1 MSIGNNTQIR
11 YPAAQGNF
19 NINVASTEILRKFL
33 LGKNLDGSYLNRG
46 NPIPPNGD
54 QLPGSVVISDLPM
67 YPVSQSP
74 VPEDVTGIDG
84 IPFDETLF
92 LTNKFGPSTGYGD
105 PLGIESIIISEGEQL
120 EYVAPQTLQPQ
131 AFIAQIGSHTNALYT
146 SIEVLSQVNSVN
158 GVIATVNSKI
168 LDDSIL
174 IQSSFPYLKDNLA
187 FNQSQFL
194 FDISSDGSANTNIS
208 SPPGE
213 LVFEKETYLSRLEGA
228 YLPESELPGIFF
240 KQVSP
245 PDINSLVE
253 NQIDQNTTSGQ
264 ITALLNSFVSALNI
278 SNTLPNTPTTLPVSS
293 DVLIQYLGTEQRSY
307 LFESLTYNIFRPDY
321 TQVANTGLIPS
332 PTPFYY
338 LGSRGND
345 PNNWQSPFDAIPLDK
360 FGRSKK
366 ALVYGP
372 SEISKSFETVDGR
385 ALWTWYRIGSQGNS
399 YIDGGGLEG
408 GFTWFGNKSLAETTA
423 PPTFYSSRSSFIP
436 LKKGSILDETQRLV
450 DSAPGFGKAKWQHAG
465 HAIDQTS
472 KVFHDGYKTISKG
485 SRVTN
490 WSGPS
495 EVPWNCTEY
504 CRVWTK
510 DQPFNTYMNLQKTD
524 GLQWDTGKNSV
535 LDNTFNLNIAPT
547 YGANSTSMPTGE
559 SVKKYMF
566 SIENLAWRGQP
577 ELQDLP
583 PCEKGPNGGRIMW
596 FPPYDLQTTDT
607 SAADWQGTKF
617 IGRTE
622 PIYTYN
628 STDRIGTLGFKIV
641 VDHPSIVNAI
651 IQTETPFLFDR
662 SADALIDSFMAGCK
676 KYDLY
681 ELAKKFPSIPMSTA
695 NQVQQALTDVT
706 DQYKTDPTSTIME
719 NNVEAEFVADDMEEA
734 EEFSAD
740 DMENAEENKTTI
752 DNDTQGS
759 TDNKKEPIK
768 SASEVETNIKTIIR
782 KVMLNEGYY
791 FQALKESD
799 PVIYNSLR
807 QTLKF
812 FNPSF
817 HSTTPEGLNSRLTF
831 LNQCVRPGRT
841 IPTVTADGKEQL
853 DVDNTAFG
861 PPPVCVLRIGDFYH
875 SKIIIDSVSL
885 SYDENTLDLNP
896 EGIGLQPMIASVQ
909 LNFKFIGGQGL
920 KEPVSR
926 LQNALSFN
934 FFGNTEIYDERS
946 LSTISPPKPPT
957 IESKPPSEEEANKSN
972 NYSQNNTSNNTNNKE
987 TESSGTITQS
997 KKTGPDGN
1005 PEIIITDKATPLW
1018 ALNSQD
1024 NVYTYQ
1030 PTDISSIS
1038 SLTTNT
1044 AGEVNPITNLTLTS
1058 VEIPSDLIT

>member
-1 MSIGNNTQIR
+1 MSIGTNTNIR

-19 NINVASTEILRKFL
+19 NVSFASTEILRKFL
-33 LGKNLDGSYLNRG
+33 LGKNLDGAYLNRG

-54 QLPGSVVISDLPM
+54 QQPGSIVISDLPM
-67 YPVSQSP
+67 YSVPEVP
-74 VPEDVTGIDG
+74 APEDVTGIDG

-92 LTNKFGPSTGYGD
+92 LTNKFGPSTGYGN
-105 PLGIESIIISEGEQL
+105 PLGIENIIISEGAQL
-120 EYVAPQTLQPQ
+120 EYVTPQTLQPQ
-131 AFIAQIGSHTNALYT
+131 AFVPQIGTHTNTLYT
-146 SIEVLSQVNSVN
+146 GIEVLSEDNSVN
-158 GVIATVNSKI
+158 GVISTVNSKI

-174 IQSSFPYLKDNLA
+174 IKSSFPYLKDNLA
-187 FNQSQFL
+187 FNQAQFL
-194 FDISSDGSANTNIS
+194 FDTSENGAANTNIT

-213 LVFEKETYLSRLEGA
+213 LIGEKDTYLSRLEGA
-228 YLPESELPGIFF
+228 YTPESDIPGIFF

-245 PDINSLVE
+245 PNINSLVE
-253 NQIDQNTTSGQ
+253 NQIDQNTTTGQ
-264 ITALLNSFVSALNI
+264 ITALLNSFVSALSI

-293 DVLIQYLGTEQRSY
+293 DVLIQYLGNEQRSF

-321 TQVANTGLIPS
+321 TQVSNTGLVPS

-338 LGSRGND
+338 LGSRDND

-360 FGRSKK
+360 FNRSKK

-372 SEISKSFETVDGR
+372 TEIAKSFETVDGR
-385 ALWTWYRIGSQGNS
+385 SLWTWYRIGPQGEAH
-399 YIDGGGLEG
+399 IDGGGLEG
-408 GFTWFGNKSLAETTA
+408 GFTWFGNKSLADLTA
-423 PPTFYSSRSSFIP
+423 PPTFYSTRSSFIP
-436 LKKGSILDETQRLV
+436 LKKGSILDETQRLI
-450 DSAPGFGKAKWQHAG
+450 DSAPGFGKAKWRHAG
-465 HAIDQTS
+465 NAIDQTS
-472 KVFHDGYKTISKG
+472 KIFHDGYRTISKG

-495 EVPWNCTEY
+495 EVAWNCTEY
-504 CRVWTK
+504 CRIWTK
-510 DQPFNTYMNLQKTD
+510 DRPFNTYMNLQQTK

-535 LDNTFNLNIAPT
+535 IDNTFNLNISPT
-547 YGANSTSMPTGE
+547 YGDNSTSMPTGE

-566 SIENLAWRGQP
+566 SIENLAWRNQP

-596 FPPYDLQTTDT
+596 FPPYDLQATDT
-607 SAADWQGTKF
+607 SAADWNSTKF

-641 VDHPSIVNAI
+641 VDHPSILNAI

-662 SADALIDSFMAGCK
+662 SADALIDAFMAGCK

-681 ELAKKFPSIPMSTA
+681 ELAKKFPNVPMSTA

-706 DQYKTDPTSTIME
+706 DQYNTDPTSTIANNNLTPDFVMDDEEDAEDFVIDEEENASANATTIE
-719 NNVEAEFVADDMEEA
+719 NNSQGTPNNQPTEV
-734 EEFSAD
+734 
-740 DMENAEENKTTI
+740 TT
-752 DNDTQGS
+752 S
-759 TDNKKEPIK
+759 
-768 SASEVETNIKTIIR
+768 SEIETNIKTIIR
-782 KVMLNEGYY
+782 KVMLNEAYY

-799 PVIYNSLR
+799 PIVYNSLR

-841 IPTVTADGKEQL
+841 IPTVTAEGKQQL

-861 PPPVCVLRIGDFYH
+861 PPPVCVLRVGDFYH

-885 SYDENTLDLNP
+885 SYDENLLDINP

-946 LSTISPPKPPT
+946 VSTISPPEPPT
-957 IESKPPSEEEANKSN
+957 TSPSPAELEANNSN
-972 NYSQNNTSNNTNNKE
+972 SQSTNNTSTNTNAADGN
-987 TESSGTITQS
+987 SSGELVTEYSTS
-997 KKTGPDGN
+997 LTGPDESTTV
-1005 PEIIITDKATPLW
+1005 EITQPPTPIW
-1018 ALNSQD
+1018 ALNSET
-1024 NVYTYQ
+1024 NSYVYQ
-1030 PTDISSIS
+1030 AQDISTIPG
-1038 SLTTNT
+1038 LTNNI
-1044 AGEVNPITNLTLTS
+1044 AGVNNDIGIVSTQTT
-1058 VEIPSDLIT
+1058 IPSDIT